1 MNIPFRVPAAVLC
14 CLLLAGTALAQQW
27 PSKPIRFIT
36 VGAADALPR
45 LLAQDISGPL
55 GQQIIIDEHAGASG
69 TIGAEYAARQPPD
82 GYTFLV
88 ATSTHVVVPN
98 FYKLNYDFMRDF
110 VPVAM
115 LGNSPFMLIA
125 HPSLPAKDLAEVVAL
140 AKSKPGQLSFSATS
154 AGSSSHLVA
163 EMFITSAH
171 LDIIHVPYK
180 SMAAALTDLLGGQV
194 QLASS
199 VGATA
204 VAQIKA
210 NKVRALAVSTP
221 KRSLVVPDVPTF
233 AELGYSKVIGTA
245 WYAVVAPT
253 GTPAPIISRM
263 STELLKALNKPGM
276 SDKLITSFAVEP
288 DPMTPDEMRAFL
300 QQDAV
305 RWAEAA
311 KAANVKIK
319 GGLQ

>member
-1 MNIPFRVPAAVLC
+1 MYARLRVLPWVLGS
-14 CLLLAGTALAQQW
+14 LLVAGSALAQQW

-55 GQQIIIDEHAGASG
+55 GQQIVIDEHAGASG

-88 ATSTHVVVPN
+88 ATSTHMVVPN

-110 VPVAM
+110 VPISMFAT
-115 LGNSPFMLIA
+115 SPFMLLA
-125 HPSLPAKDLAEVVAL
+125 HPSLPVKNLADLVAL
-140 AKSKPGQLSFSATS
+140 AKRKPGELSFSATS
-154 AGSSSHLVA
+154 AGSSSDLIA
-163 EMFITSAH
+163 EMFKSSAQVN
-171 LDIIHVPYK
+171 IVHVPYK

-194 QLASS
+194 QLGLS

-210 NKVRALAVSTP
+210 DKVRALAVSTP
-221 KRSLVVPDVPTF
+221 KRSLILPDVPTF
-233 AELGYSKVIGTA
+233 AELGYPKVIGTA
-245 WYAVVAPT
+245 WYGLVAPT

-263 STELLKALNKPGM
+263 SAELLKALKKPGM
-276 SDKLITSFAVEP
+276 TEKLLTLAVEP
-288 DPMTPDEMRAFL
+288 DSMTPDEFRAFL
-300 QQDAV
+300 QADVV
-305 RWAEAA
+305 RWADAA
-311 KAANVKIK
+311 KAANVNIK